1 MKDII
6 NIQDILN
13 QEVSRREF
21 LLQAGAVMLAV
32 VGISSLMKNLLSF
45 GQKPVNMG
53 IDMGGYGS
61 SGYSG
66 VDSKISS
73 LSR

>member
-1 MKDII
+1 MKDIV

-32 VGISSLMKNLLSF
+32 VGVSSLMKNLLSF

-53 IDMGGYGS
+53 LDMGGYGS
-61 SGYSG
+61 SGY
-66 VDSKISS
+66 
-73 LSR
+73 